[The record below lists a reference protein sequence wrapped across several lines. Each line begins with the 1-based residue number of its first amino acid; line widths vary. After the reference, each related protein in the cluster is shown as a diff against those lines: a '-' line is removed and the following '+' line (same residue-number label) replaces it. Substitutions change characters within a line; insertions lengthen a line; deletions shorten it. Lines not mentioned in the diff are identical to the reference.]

1 MFCGERWSLD
11 HPTVGCA
18 SGRLTTDA
26 FQPFFDLEKVVL
38 SDVELRAGRR
48 PPNLRLRELYMM
60 RVDLTGV
67 DVSERFPALTWL
79 SVEDMAFDVHQL
91 PRLRSLQFVFL
102 RDTPAPDL
110 GDLLAL
116 PELRR
121 VSMFRLR
128 CGAPD
133 CARTLGQQL
142 VRARPA
148 LKVRADGE
156 ALSP

>member
-79 SVEDMAFDVHQL
+79 SVKDMAFEVHQL
-91 PRLRSLQFVFL
+91 PRLRSLQSVSL

-116 PELRR
+116 PELQR
-121 VSMFRLR
+121 VSMIGLR

-142 VRARPA
+142 VRARPS
-148 LKVRADGE
+148 LEVWADGE
-156 ALSP
+156 RLSP